1 MPRFSMGL
9 LERRRPVLLLTVFA
23 LTFTTIAF
31 AQRDMGT
38 ITGTITDAQGG
49 VVPNAKI
56 TITEV
61 ATGLKYEV
69 LSGTDGTYI
78 RPALKP
84 GTYSITAE
92 AKGFRRV
99 EQQNIII
106 TGGDRV
112 GVNLTLTVGDVSP
125 GGRSEPPRRRCC
137 KPRAPRSADLN
148 AKAWRSAAWAGSGSS
163 ASWRAFLR
171 AF

>member
-1 MPRFSMGL
+1 MPRVCMGL
-9 LERRRPVLLLTVFA
+9 FKYRRPVLLLTVLA
-23 LTFTTIAF
+23 LTLTTIAY

-61 ATGLKYEV
+61 ATGLKYDV
-69 LSGTDGTYI
+69 QSSSDGTYI

-112 GVNLTLTVGDVSP
+112 GVNLLLTVGDVTQ
-125 GGRSEPPRRRCC
+125 
-137 KPRAPRSADLN
+137 A
-148 AKAWRSAAWAGSGSS
+148 
-163 ASWRAFLR
+163 
-171 AF
+171 